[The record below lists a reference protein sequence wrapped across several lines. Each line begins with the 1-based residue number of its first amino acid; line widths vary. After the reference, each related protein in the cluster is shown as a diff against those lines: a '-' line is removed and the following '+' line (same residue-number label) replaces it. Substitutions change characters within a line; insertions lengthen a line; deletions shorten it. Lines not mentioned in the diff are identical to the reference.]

1 MSAHRLRVLIIDD
14 SAIVRQTLSR
24 LLTDLG
30 GMQVTV
36 AVDPL
41 IALAKMKRE
50 RPDVIVL
57 DLELPRM
64 DGLTFLAK
72 IMAEDP
78 LPVVI
83 CSALS
88 ARRGEQAVLA
98 LMHGA
103 VDIVTKPKLGVS
115 DFLSESATTII
126 DAVRSAATARTR
138 KSSPRAQAP
147 TPAPQQAQR
156 SARRTYGT
164 TRIVA
169 VGASTGGVEALTH
182 LLGELPA
189 DAPGIVIVQH
199 MPEGFTASFARRLDQ
214 LCAMHVREAAEGD
227 VVESGLALI
236 CPGNRHLTVRGAPG
250 RYRVAL
256 DNGPPV
262 SRHRPSV
269 DVLFHSVARTAGRDA
284 VGVIMTGMGADGVD
298 GMLAMRAVG
307 ASTIAQDHASCVI
320 FGMPREAI
328 ERGAAAQVVALDG
341 LSRAILQA
349 AG

>member
-1 MSAHRLRVLIIDD
+1 MSERRLRVLVIDD

-24 LLTDLG
+24 LLSELG
-30 GMQVTV
+30 QMEVTV

-41 IALAKMKRE
+41 IALAKMQRE

-64 DGLTFLAK
+64 HGLTFLAK

-88 ARRGEQAVLA
+88 AKRSEQAVLA

-103 VDIVTKPKLGVS
+103 VEIVTKPKLGVS
-115 DFLSESATTII
+115 DFLSESATMII
-126 DAVRSAATARTR
+126 DAVRSAATARARRPAIVAQPPAPLPTR
-138 KSSPRAQAP
+138 P
-147 TPAPQQAQR
+147 TPTEA
-156 SARRTYGT
+156 
-164 TRIVA
+164 RIVA
-169 VGASTGGVEALTH
+169 VGASTGGVEALTQ

-189 DAPGIVIVQH
+189 NAPGLLIVQH

-214 LCAMHVREAAEGD
+214 LCEIEVREAVDGD
-227 VVESGLALI
+227 AVEPGVALI
-236 CPGNRHLTVRGAPG
+236 CPGNRHLTLRGQHG
-250 RYRVAL
+250 RYRIAL
-256 DNGPPV
+256 EDGPLV

-269 DVLFHSVARTAGRDA
+269 DVLFHSVARAAGKDA

-298 GMLAMRAVG
+298 GLLAMRAVG
-307 ASTIAQDHASCVI
+307 AATIAQDHASCVI

-328 ERGAAAQVVALDG
+328 ARGAAQQVVALND

>member
-1 MSAHRLRVLIIDD
+1 MSEKLLRVLVIDD

-30 GMQVTV
+30 RMQVTV
-36 AVDPL
+36 AADPL
-41 IALAKMKRE
+41 IALAKMERE
-50 RPDVIVL
+50 RPDVIIL
-57 DLELPRM
+57 DLEMPRM

-78 LPVVI
+78 LPVVV

-88 ARRGEQAVLA
+88 VKRSEQAVLA

-103 VDIVTKPKLGVS
+103 VEIVTKPKLGVS
-115 DFLSESATTII
+115 DFLSDSAAAII

-138 KSSPRAQAP
+138 KHVARVQPQAPMPPQPSPRP
-147 TPAPQQAQR
+147 TS
-156 SARRTYGT
+156 SAGRV
-164 TRIVA
+164 VA
-169 VGASTGGVEALTH
+169 VGASTGGVEALTQ

-189 DAPGIVIVQH
+189 DAPGLLIVQH
-199 MPEGFTASFARRLDQ
+199 MPETFTASFARRLDQ
-214 LCAMHVREAAEGD
+214 LCAMQVREASEGD
-227 VVESGLALI
+227 AVEPGVALI
-236 CPGNRHLTVRGAPG
+236 SPGNRHLTLRGAPG

-256 DNGPPV
+256 EDGPPV

-269 DVLFHSVARTAGRDA
+269 DVLFHSVARTAGTDA

-298 GMLAMRAVG
+298 GLLAMRAVG

-328 ERGAAAQVVALDG
+328 ARGAAQQVVALND
-341 LSRAILQA
+341 LSRAIMQA

>member
-1 MSAHRLRVLIIDD
+1 MSEKLLRVLVIDD
-14 SAIVRQTLSR
+14 SAIVRQTLTR

-30 GMQVTV
+30 QMQVTV
-36 AVDPL
+36 AADPL
-41 IALAKMKRE
+41 IALAKMERE
-50 RPDVIVL
+50 RPDVIIL

-72 IMAEDP
+72 IMTEDP

-88 ARRGEQAVLA
+88 AKRSEQAVLA

-103 VDIVTKPKLGVS
+103 VEIVTKPKLGVS
-115 DFLSESATTII
+115 DFLSDSATAII
-126 DAVRSAATARTR
+126 DAVRSAAAARTR
-138 KSSPRAQAP
+138 RHGTRPQPLAPVSP
-147 TPAPQQAQR
+147 QR
-156 SARRTYGT
+156 SPHARASASRV
-164 TRIVA
+164 VA
-169 VGASTGGVEALTH
+169 VGASTGGVEALTQ

-189 DAPGIVIVQH
+189 DAPGLLIVQH
-199 MPEGFTASFARRLDQ
+199 MPEAFTASFARRLDQ
-214 LCAMHVREAAEGD
+214 LCAIEVREAAEGD
-227 VVESGLALI
+227 PVEAGVALI
-236 CPGNRHLTVRGAPG
+236 GPGNRHLTLRGAPG

-256 DNGPPV
+256 EDGPLV

-298 GMLAMRAVG
+298 GMLAMRAAG

-328 ERGAAAQVVALDG
+328 ARGAAAQIVALDD
-341 LSRAILQA
+341 LSRAILRA
-349 AG
+349 AE

>member
-1 MSAHRLRVLIIDD
+1 MSDKRLRVLVIDD

-24 LLTDLG
+24 LLTELG
-30 GMQVTV
+30 HMEVTV

-41 IALAKMKRE
+41 IALAKMQRE

-64 DGLTFLAK
+64 HGLAFLAK

-88 ARRGEQAVLA
+88 AKRSEQAVLA

-103 VDIVTKPKLGVS
+103 VEIVTKPKLGVS

-138 KSSPRAQAP
+138 KPA
-147 TPAPQQAQR
+147 TPAQPR
-156 SARRTYGT
+156 VSSAPWPTST
-164 TRIVA
+164 ADRIVA
-169 VGASTGGVEALTH
+169 VGASTGGVEALTQ

-189 DAPGIVIVQH
+189 NAPGFLIVQH
-199 MPEGFTASFARRLDQ
+199 MPEGFTASFARRLDE
-214 LCAMHVREAAEGD
+214 LCEIEVREAREGD
-227 VVESGLALI
+227 AVESGLALI
-236 CPGNRHLTVRGAPG
+236 CPGNRHLTLRGALG

-256 DNGPPV
+256 EDGPLV

-269 DVLFHSVARTAGRDA
+269 DVLFHSVARTAGKDA
-284 VGVIMTGMGADGVD
+284 VGVIMTGMGGDGVD
-298 GMLAMRAVG
+298 GMLAMRAAG
-307 ASTIAQDHASCVI
+307 ASTIAQDHTSCVI

-328 ERGAAAQVVALDG
+328 ARGAAQQVVALND

>member
-1 MSAHRLRVLIIDD
+1 MSERRLRVLVIDD

-24 LLTDLG
+24 LLSELG
-30 GMQVTV
+30 QMDVTV

-41 IALAKMKRE
+41 IALAKMQRE

-64 DGLTFLAK
+64 HGLTFLAK

-88 ARRGEQAVLA
+88 AKRSEQAVLA

-103 VDIVTKPKLGVS
+103 VEIVTKPKLGVS
-115 DFLSESATTII
+115 EFLSESAATII
-126 DAVRSAATARTR
+126 DAVRSAATAR
-138 KSSPRAQAP
+138 
-147 TPAPQQAQR
+147 
-156 SARRTYGT
+156 ARRPATAGPTRAPLPART
-164 TRIVA
+164 TATEARVVA
-169 VGASTGGVEALTH
+169 VGASTGGVEALTQ

-189 DAPGIVIVQH
+189 NSPGLLIVQH

-214 LCAMHVREAAEGD
+214 LCEIEVREAVDGD
-227 VVESGLALI
+227 GVEPGVALI
-236 CPGNRHLTVRGAPG
+236 CPGNRHLTLRGTLG
-250 RYRVAL
+250 RYRIAL
-256 DNGPPV
+256 EDGPLV

-269 DVLFHSVARTAGRDA
+269 DVLFHSVARTAGKDA

-328 ERGAAAQVVALDG
+328 ARGAAQQVVALND

>member
-1 MSAHRLRVLIIDD
+1 MSETPLRVLVIDD

-24 LLTDLG
+24 LLTELG
-30 GMQVTV
+30 RMQVTV
-36 AVDPL
+36 AMDPL
-41 IALAKMKRE
+41 IALAKMARE

-78 LPVVI
+78 IPVVI

-88 ARRGEQAVLA
+88 AKRSEQAILA

-103 VDIVTKPKLGVS
+103 VEIVTKPKLGVS
-115 DFLSESATTII
+115 DFLSDSATTII
-126 DAVRSAATARTR
+126 DAVRSAAAARARKNATR
-138 KSSPRAQAP
+138 APPRDPQLVRPTSSA
-147 TPAPQQAQR
+147 
-156 SARRTYGT
+156 

-182 LLGELPA
+182 VLGELPA
-189 DAPGIVIVQH
+189 ESPGLLIVQH
-199 MPEGFTASFARRLDQ
+199 MPIGFTASFARRLDQ
-214 LCAMHVREAAEGD
+214 LCAIEVREAVDGD
-227 VVESGLALI
+227 AVESGVALI
-236 CPGNRHLTVRGAPG
+236 CPGNRHLSLRGGPG
-250 RYRVAL
+250 RYWVGVE
-256 DNGPPV
+256 DGPPV

-269 DVLFHSVARTAGRDA
+269 DVLFHSVARTAGSNA
-284 VGVIMTGMGADGVD
+284 VGVLMTGMGADGAD

-328 ERGAAAQVVALDG
+328 ERGAAEQVVALDD

>member
-1 MSAHRLRVLIIDD
+1 MSEVPLRVLVIDD
-14 SAIVRQTLSR
+14 SAIVRQTLTR
-24 LLTDLG
+24 LLTELG
-30 GMQVTV
+30 QMQVTV
-36 AVDPL
+36 AMDPL
-41 IALAKMKRE
+41 IALAKMARE

-78 LPVVI
+78 IPVVI

-88 ARRGEQAVLA
+88 ARRSEQAVLA

-103 VDIVTKPKLGVS
+103 VEIVTKPKLGVS
-115 DFLSESATTII
+115 NFLSDSATTII
-126 DAVRSAATARTR
+126 DAVRSAAAARTR
-138 KSSPRAQAP
+138 KNATRAQPRDPQPPRP
-147 TPAPQQAQR
+147 TS
-156 SARRTYGT
+156 SA

-169 VGASTGGVEALTH
+169 VGASTGGVEALTQ

-189 DAPGIVIVQH
+189 DSPGLLIVQH
-199 MPEGFTASFARRLDQ
+199 MPIGFTASFARRLDQ
-214 LCAMHVREAAEGD
+214 LCAIEVREAVDGD
-227 VVESGLALI
+227 AVQSGVALI
-236 CPGNRHLTVRGAPG
+236 CPGNRHLSLRGGPG
-250 RYRVAL
+250 RYWVGVE
-256 DNGPPV
+256 DGPPV

-269 DVLFHSVARTAGRDA
+269 DVLFHSVARAAGSNA
-284 VGVIMTGMGADGVD
+284 VGVLMTGMGADGAE

-328 ERGAAAQVVALDG
+328 ERGAAEQVVALDD
-341 LSRAILQA
+341 LSRAILRA

>member
-1 MSAHRLRVLIIDD
+1 MSAHRLRVLVIDD

-41 IALAKMKRE
+41 IALAKMQRE

-88 ARRGEQAVLA
+88 ARRSEQAVLA

-103 VDIVTKPKLGVS
+103 VEIVTKPKLGVS
-115 DFLSESATTII
+115 DFLSDSATTII

-147 TPAPQQAQR
+147 TPMQAQR
-156 SARRTYGT
+156 SARPAFRT

-189 DAPGIVIVQH
+189 DAPGILIVQH

-214 LCAMHVREAAEGD
+214 LCAIQVREAAEGD
-227 VVESGLALI
+227 SVESGVALI
-236 CPGNRHLTVRGAPG
+236 CPGNRHLRLRGAPG

-256 DNGPPV
+256 DDGPPV

-328 ERGAAAQVVALDG
+328 ERGAAAHVVALDD

>member
-1 MSAHRLRVLIIDD
+1 MSEKPLRVLVIDD

-24 LLTDLG
+24 LLTELG
-30 GMQVTV
+30 QMQVTV
-36 AVDPL
+36 AMDPL
-41 IALAKMKRE
+41 IALAKMARE

-88 ARRGEQAVLA
+88 AKRSEQAVLA

-103 VDIVTKPKLGVS
+103 VEIVTKPKLGVS
-115 DFLSESATTII
+115 SFLSDSATTII
-126 DAVRSAATARTR
+126 DAVRAAAAARAR
-138 KSSPRAQAP
+138 KNTTRAQP
-147 TPAPQQAQR
+147 PAPLPPR
-156 SARRTYGT
+156 LTSSA

-169 VGASTGGVEALTH
+169 VGASTGGVEALTL

-189 DAPGIVIVQH
+189 DGPGLLIVQH
-199 MPEGFTASFARRLDQ
+199 MPAGFTASFARRLDQ
-214 LCAMHVREAAEGD
+214 LCAIEVREAVEGD
-227 VVESGLALI
+227 AVKSGVALI
-236 CPGNRHLTVRGAPG
+236 GPGDRHLTLCGGPG
-250 RYRVAL
+250 RYWVGVE
-256 DNGPPV
+256 DGPPV

-284 VGVIMTGMGADGVD
+284 VGVLMTGMGADGAD
-298 GMLAMRAVG
+298 GMLAMRAAG

-328 ERGAAAQVVALDG
+328 QRGAAEQVVALDD
-341 LSRAILQA
+341 LSRAILRA